1 MKRHYMLINGRYIV
15 ATKRKKKPTGPET
28 GIPKK
33 FKAFRIHNDAEG
45 YRSGIDKIGI
55 DDLNKG
61 DVVIRGEWSGIN
73 YKDALAAT
81 GKEKILKSY
90 PLVGGI
96 DVAGE
101 VVSSECKQFSP
112 GDKVLVTGCDLSE
125 KRDGGYSQYL
135 RLDSKNIIPLPAGL
149 TTREA
154 MGIGTAGFTAAISLF
169 RMEALGQTPK
179 SGPIV
184 ITGASGGVGSFAID
198 ILTGAGYEVH
208 AITGKVDQFD
218 YLEKLGAR
226 QCISRHD
233 LHWGQ
238 HPLESVRWAGCIDNV
253 GGDMLAG
260 ISRVIG
266 LWGNIAVCGMAGGIG
281 LHATNL
287 PMILRGVS
295 LIGISSSNTPY
306 EMRKMLWKRL
316 ANEWRPR
323 HLESIISNEIKLS
336 NLGKAFGVLMKGD
349 SLGRTIVNLT

>member
-1 MKRHYMLINGRYIV
+1 MKRM
-15 ATKRKKKPTGPET
+15 PE
-28 GIPKK
+28 K

-45 YRSGIDKIGI
+45 YRSGIENIGI
-55 DDLNKG
+55 DDLSEG

-73 YKDALAAT
+73 FKDALAAT
-81 GKEKILKSY
+81 GKGKILQKY

-101 VVSSECKQFSP
+101 VISSESERFSP
-112 GDKVLVTGCDLSE
+112 GDKVLVTGCNLSE

-135 RLDSKNIIPLPAGL
+135 RLDSNSVIPLPAGL
-149 TTREA
+149 TSREA
-154 MGIGTAGFTAAISLF
+154 MGIGTAGFTAAISLY
-169 RMEALGQTPK
+169 RMEALGQTPEA
-179 SGPIV
+179 GPIV

-198 ILTGAGYEVH
+198 ILTRVGYEVH

-218 YLEKLGAR
+218 YLEELGAR

-238 HPLESVRWAGCIDNV
+238 QPLESTRWAGCIDSV

-260 ISRVIG
+260 ISRVID

-281 LHATNL
+281 LNATNL
-287 PMILRGVS
+287 PLILRGVS
-295 LIGISSSNTPY
+295 LIGISSNNTPY
-306 EMRKMLWKRL
+306 DIRKILWDRL

-323 HLESIISNEIKLS
+323 HLESIVNNEVCLDDLGEAFELLIKG
-336 NLGKAFGVLMKGD
+336 NA
-349 SLGRTIVNLT
+349 LGRTVVNLF

>member
-1 MKRHYMLINGRYIV
+1 MTDI
-15 ATKRKKKPTGPET
+15 PE
-28 GIPKK
+28 I

-45 YRSGIDKIGI
+45 YRSGIENINI
-55 DDLNKG
+55 ENLSEG

-81 GKEKILKSY
+81 GKGKILKSY

-101 VVSSECKQFSP
+101 VISSECDRFSP
-112 GDKVLVTGCDLSE
+112 GDKVLVTGCNLSE

-135 RLDSKNIIPLPAGL
+135 RLDSNSVIALPAGL

-154 MGIGTAGFTAAISLF
+154 MGIGTAGFTAAISLY
-169 RMEALGQTPK
+169 RMEALGQTPEA
-179 SGPIV
+179 GPIV
-184 ITGASGGVGSFAID
+184 VTGASGGVGSFAID
-198 ILTGAGYEVH
+198 ILTSAGYEVH

-218 YLEKLGAR
+218 YLEELGAR

-238 HPLESVRWAGCIDNV
+238 QPLDSIRWAGCIDSV

-260 ISRVIG
+260 ISGVID

-281 LHATNL
+281 LHTTNL

-295 LIGISSSNTPY
+295 LIGISSNNTPY
-306 EMRKMLWKRL
+306 DMREILWGRL
-316 ANEWRPR
+316 ANQWRPP
-323 HLESIISNEIKLS
+323 HLDSIISNEVSLD
-336 NLGKAFGVLMKGD
+336 NLGEAFDLLMKGNA
-349 SLGRTIVNLT
+349 LGRTVVNLT

>member
-1 MKRHYMLINGRYIV
+1 M
-15 ATKRKKKPTGPET
+15 T
-28 GIPKK
+28 GIPET

-45 YRSGIDKIGI
+45 YRSGIENISI
-55 DDLNKG
+55 DDLSEG

-73 YKDALAAT
+73 FKDALAAT
-81 GKEKILKSY
+81 GKGKILKSY

-101 VVSSECKQFSP
+101 VISSECERFSP
-112 GDKVLVTGCDLSE
+112 GDKVLVTGCNLSE

-135 RLDSKNIIPLPAGL
+135 RLDSNSVIPLPSGL

-154 MGIGTAGFTAAISLF
+154 MGIGTAGFTAAISLY
-169 RMEALGQTPK
+169 RMEALGQTPEA
-179 SGPIV
+179 GPIV
-184 ITGASGGVGSFAID
+184 VTGASGGVGSFAID
-198 ILTGAGYEVH
+198 ILTSAGYEVH

-218 YLEKLGAR
+218 YLEELGAR

-233 LHWGQ
+233 LHWGKQ
-238 HPLESVRWAGCIDNV
+238 PLDSVRWAGCIDNV

-260 ISRVIG
+260 ISRVID

-306 EMRKMLWKRL
+306 DMREILWDRL
-316 ANEWRPR
+316 AKQWRPR
-323 HLESIISNEIKLS
+323 HLDSIISNEVSLD
-336 NLGKAFGVLMKGD
+336 NLGGAFDLLMQGNA
-349 SLGRTIVNLT
+349 LGRTVVNLT

>member
-1 MKRHYMLINGRYIV
+1 M
-15 ATKRKKKPTGPET
+15 T
-28 GIPKK
+28 GIPDT

-45 YRSGIDKIGI
+45 YRSGIENISI
-55 DDLNKG
+55 DDLSEG

-81 GKEKILKSY
+81 GKGKILKSY

-101 VVSSECKQFSP
+101 VISSECERFSP
-112 GDKVLVTGCDLSE
+112 GDKVLVTGCNLSE

-135 RLDSKNIIPLPAGL
+135 RLDSNNVIPLPAGL
-149 TTREA
+149 STREA
-154 MGIGTAGFTAAISLF
+154 MGIGTAGFTAAISLY
-169 RMEALGQTPK
+169 RMEALGQTPEA
-179 SGPIV
+179 GPIV
-184 ITGASGGVGSFAID
+184 VTGASGGVGSYAID
-198 ILTGAGYEVH
+198 ILTSAGYEVH

-218 YLEKLGAR
+218 YLEELGAR

-238 HPLESVRWAGCIDNV
+238 QPLESVRWAGCIDNA

-260 ISRVIG
+260 ISRVID

-306 EMRKMLWKRL
+306 KLREILWNRL
-316 ANEWRPR
+316 ANQWHPR
-323 HLESIISNEIKLS
+323 HLDAIISNEVSLD
-336 NLGKAFGVLMKGD
+336 NLGGAFDLLMKGNA
-349 SLGRTIVNLT
+349 LGRTVVNLT

>member
-1 MKRHYMLINGRYIV
+1 MTDI
-15 ATKRKKKPTGPET
+15 PE
-28 GIPKK
+28 I

-45 YRSGIDKIGI
+45 YRSGIENINI
-55 DDLNKG
+55 ENLSEG

-81 GKEKILKSY
+81 GKGKILKSY

-101 VVSSECKQFSP
+101 VISSECDRFSP
-112 GDKVLVTGCDLSE
+112 GDKVLVTGCNLSE
-125 KRDGGYSQYL
+125 KRDGGYSQYV
-135 RLDSKNIIPLPAGL
+135 RLDSNSVIALPAGL

-154 MGIGTAGFTAAISLF
+154 MGIGTAGFTAAISLY
-169 RMEALGQTPK
+169 RMEALGQTPEA
-179 SGPIV
+179 GPIV
-184 ITGASGGVGSFAID
+184 VTGASGGVGSFAID

-218 YLEKLGAR
+218 YLEDLGAR

-238 HPLESVRWAGCIDNV
+238 QPLDSVRWAGCIDNV

-260 ISRVIG
+260 ISQVID

-281 LHATNL
+281 LHTTNL

-295 LIGISSSNTPY
+295 LIGISSNNTPY
-306 EMRKMLWKRL
+306 DMREILWDRL
-316 ANEWRPR
+316 ANQWRPP
-323 HLESIISNEIKLS
+323 HLDSIISNEVSLDKL
-336 NLGKAFGVLMKGD
+336 GEAFDLLMKGNA
-349 SLGRTIVNLT
+349 LGRTVVNLT

>member
-1 MKRHYMLINGRYIV
+1 M
-15 ATKRKKKPTGPET
+15 T
-28 GIPKK
+28 GIPET

-45 YRSGIDKIGI
+45 YRSGIEDIGI
-55 DDLNKG
+55 DDLNEG

-73 YKDALAAT
+73 FKDALAAT
-81 GKEKILKSY
+81 GKGKILKSY

-101 VVSSECKQFSP
+101 VISSECERFSP
-112 GDKVLVTGCDLSE
+112 GDKVLVTGCNLSE

-135 RLDSKNIIPLPAGL
+135 RLDSNSVIPLPAGL

-154 MGIGTAGFTAAISLF
+154 MGIGTAGFTAAISLY
-169 RMEALGQTPK
+169 RMEALGQTPEA
-179 SGPIV
+179 GPIV
-184 ITGASGGVGSFAID
+184 VTGASGGVGSFAID
-198 ILTGAGYEVH
+198 ILTSAGYEVH

-218 YLEKLGAR
+218 YLEELGAR

-238 HPLESVRWAGCIDNV
+238 QPLDSVRWAGCIDSV

-260 ISRVIG
+260 ISRVID

-306 EMRKMLWKRL
+306 DMREILWDRL
-316 ANEWRPR
+316 AKQWRPR
-323 HLESIISNEIKLS
+323 HLDSIISSEVSLD
-336 NLGKAFGVLMKGD
+336 NLGGAFDLLMQGNA
-349 SLGRTIVNLT
+349 LGRTVVNLS

>member
-1 MKRHYMLINGRYIV
+1 MTRI
-15 ATKRKKKPTGPET
+15 PE
-28 GIPKK
+28 K

-45 YRSGIDKIGI
+45 YRSGIEYIGI
-55 DDLNKG
+55 DDLSEG

-81 GKEKILKSY
+81 GKGKILQKF

-101 VVSSECKQFSP
+101 VVSSGCERFSP
-112 GDKVLVTGCDLSE
+112 GDKVLVTGCSLSE

-135 RLDSKNIIPLPAGL
+135 RLDSNSVVPLPAGL

-154 MGIGTAGFTAAISLF
+154 MGIGTAGFTAAISLY
-169 RMEALGQTPK
+169 RMEALGQTPAA
-179 SGPIV
+179 GPIV

-198 ILTGAGYEVH
+198 ILTRVGYEVH
-208 AITGKVDQFD
+208 AITGKVEQFD
-218 YLEKLGAR
+218 YLEELGAR

-238 HPLESVRWAGCIDNV
+238 QPLESIRWAGCIDSV

-287 PMILRGVS
+287 PLILRGVS
-295 LIGISSSNTPY
+295 LIGISSNNAPY
-306 EMRKMLWKRL
+306 DIRKTLWDRL
-316 ANEWRPR
+316 ANEWRPQ
-323 HLESIISNEIKLS
+323 HLASIVNNEVSLD
-336 NLGKAFGVLMKGD
+336 NLGEAFDLLMKGNA
-349 SLGRTIVNLT
+349 LGRTVVNLA

>member
-1 MKRHYMLINGRYIV
+1 MTDI
-15 ATKRKKKPTGPET
+15 PE
-28 GIPKK
+28 I

-45 YRSGIDKIGI
+45 YRSGIENINI
-55 DDLNKG
+55 ENLSEG

-81 GKEKILKSY
+81 GKGKILKSY

-101 VVSSECKQFSP
+101 VISSECDRFSP
-112 GDKVLVTGCDLSE
+112 GDKVLVTGCNLSE

-135 RLDSKNIIPLPAGL
+135 RLDSNSVIALPAGL

-154 MGIGTAGFTAAISLF
+154 MGIGTAGFTAAISLY
-169 RMEALGQTPK
+169 RMEALGQTPEA
-179 SGPIV
+179 GPIV
-184 ITGASGGVGSFAID
+184 VTGASGGVGSFAID
-198 ILTGAGYEVH
+198 ILTSAGYEVH

-218 YLEKLGAR
+218 YLEELGAR

-238 HPLESVRWAGCIDNV
+238 QPLDSIRWAGCIDSV

-260 ISRVIG
+260 ISGVID

-281 LHATNL
+281 LHTTNL

-295 LIGISSSNTPY
+295 LIGISSNNTPY
-306 EMRKMLWKRL
+306 DMREILWDRL
-316 ANEWRPR
+316 ANQWRPP
-323 HLESIISNEIKLS
+323 HLDSIISNEVSLDKL
-336 NLGKAFGVLMKGD
+336 GEAFDLLMKGNA
-349 SLGRTIVNLT
+349 LGRTVVNLT

>member
-1 MKRHYMLINGRYIV
+1 MTDIQEI
-15 ATKRKKKPTGPET
+15 
-28 GIPKK
+28 

-45 YRSGIDKIGI
+45 YRSGIENINI
-55 DDLNKG
+55 ENLSEG

-81 GKEKILKSY
+81 GKGKILKSY

-101 VVSSECKQFSP
+101 VISSECDRFSP
-112 GDKVLVTGCDLSE
+112 GDKVLVTGCNLSE

-135 RLDSKNIIPLPAGL
+135 RLDSNSVIALPAGL

-154 MGIGTAGFTAAISLF
+154 MGIGTAGFTAAISLY
-169 RMEALGQTPK
+169 RMEALGQTPEA
-179 SGPIV
+179 GPIV
-184 ITGASGGVGSFAID
+184 VTGASGGVGSFAID
-198 ILTGAGYEVH
+198 ILTSAGYEVH

-218 YLEKLGAR
+218 YLEDLGAR

-238 HPLESVRWAGCIDNV
+238 QPLDSIRWAGCIDSV

-260 ISRVIG
+260 ISGVID

-281 LHATNL
+281 LHTTNL

-295 LIGISSSNTPY
+295 LIGISSNNTPY
-306 EMRKMLWKRL
+306 DMREILWGRL
-316 ANEWRPR
+316 ANQWRPP
-323 HLESIISNEIKLS
+323 HLDSIISNEVSLD
-336 NLGKAFGVLMKGD
+336 NLGEAFDLLMKGNA
-349 SLGRTIVNLT
+349 LGRTVVNLT

>member
-1 MKRHYMLINGRYIV
+1 MKRM
-15 ATKRKKKPTGPET
+15 PE
-28 GIPKK
+28 K

-45 YRSGIDKIGI
+45 YRSGIENIGI
-55 DDLNKG
+55 DNLSEG

-73 YKDALAAT
+73 FKDALAAT
-81 GKEKILKSY
+81 GKGKILQKY

-101 VVSSECKQFSP
+101 VISSASERFSP
-112 GDKVLVTGCDLSE
+112 GDKVLVTGCNLSE

-135 RLDSKNIIPLPAGL
+135 RLDSNSVIPLPAGL
-149 TTREA
+149 TSREA
-154 MGIGTAGFTAAISLF
+154 MGIGTAGFTAAISLY
-169 RMEALGQTPK
+169 RMEALGQTPEA
-179 SGPIV
+179 GPIV

-198 ILTGAGYEVH
+198 ILTRVGYEVH

-218 YLEKLGAR
+218 YLEELGAR

-238 HPLESVRWAGCIDNV
+238 QPLESTRWAGCIDSV

-260 ISRVIG
+260 ISRVID

-281 LHATNL
+281 LNATNL
-287 PMILRGVS
+287 PLILRGVS
-295 LIGISSSNTPY
+295 LIGISSNNAPY
-306 EMRKMLWKRL
+306 DIRKILWDRL

-323 HLESIISNEIKLS
+323 HLESIVNNEVSLDD
-336 NLGKAFGVLMKGD
+336 LGDAFELLMKGNA
-349 SLGRTIVNLT
+349 LGRTVVNLF

>member
-1 MKRHYMLINGRYIV
+1 M
-15 ATKRKKKPTGPET
+15 TK
-28 GIPKK
+28 IPKK

-45 YRSGIDKIGI
+45 YRSGIEDISI
-55 DDLNKG
+55 DDLSKG
-61 DVVIRGEWSGIN
+61 DVIIRGEWSGIN

-81 GKEKILKSY
+81 GKGKILKSY

-101 VVSSECKQFSP
+101 VVSSECENFSP
-112 GDKVLVTGCDLSE
+112 GDKVLVTGCNLSE

-135 RLDSKNIIPLPAGL
+135 RLDSNSVIPLPAGL

-154 MGIGTAGFTAAISLF
+154 MGIGTAGFTAAISLY
-169 RMEALGQTPK
+169 RMEALGQTPGA
-179 SGPIV
+179 GPIV

-198 ILTGAGYEVH
+198 ILTRAGYEVH

-218 YLEKLGAR
+218 YLEELGAR

-238 HPLESVRWAGCIDNV
+238 QPLEAIRWAGCIDNV

-260 ISRVIG
+260 ISRVID
-266 LWGNIAVCGMAGGIG
+266 LWGNIAVCGMAGGVG

-287 PMILRGVS
+287 PFILRGVS
-295 LIGISSSNTPY
+295 LIGISSNNAPY
-306 EMRKMLWKRL
+306 DIRKTLWDRL
-316 ANEWRPR
+316 ANEWRPQ
-323 HLESIISNEIKLS
+323 HLDSIVNNET
-336 NLGKAFGVLMKGD
+336 NLKDIADVFNVLMDGNAI
-349 SLGRTIVNLT
+349 GRTVVNLS

>member
-1 MKRHYMLINGRYIV
+1 MTTI
-15 ATKRKKKPTGPET
+15 PET
-28 GIPKK
+28 

-45 YRSGIDKIGI
+45 YRSGIEDITI
-55 DDLNKG
+55 DDLSAG

-81 GKEKILKSY
+81 GKGKILQKY

-101 VVSSECKQFSP
+101 VLSSECERFSP
-112 GDKVLVTGCDLSE
+112 GDKVLVTGCNLSE

-135 RLDSKNIIPLPAGL
+135 RLDSNSVIPLPVGL
-149 TTREA
+149 STRDA
-154 MGIGTAGFTAAISLF
+154 MGIGTAGFTAAISLY
-169 RMEALGQTPK
+169 RMEALGQTPEA
-179 SGPIV
+179 GPIV

-198 ILTGAGYEVH
+198 ILTRAGYEVH
-208 AITGKVDQFD
+208 AITGKVAQFD
-218 YLEKLGAR
+218 YLENLGAR

-238 HPLESVRWAGCIDNV
+238 KPLEAVRWAGCIDSV

-260 ISRVIG
+260 ISRVID

-281 LHATNL
+281 LNATNL
-287 PMILRGVS
+287 PLILRGVS
-295 LIGISSSNTPY
+295 LIGISSVNTPY
-306 EMRKMLWKRL
+306 DMRKILWGRL

-323 HLESIISNEIKLS
+323 HLDTIVNNEVSLE
-336 NLGKAFGVLMKGD
+336 NLGDAFDTLMKGNA
-349 SLGRTIVNLT
+349 LGRTVVKLS